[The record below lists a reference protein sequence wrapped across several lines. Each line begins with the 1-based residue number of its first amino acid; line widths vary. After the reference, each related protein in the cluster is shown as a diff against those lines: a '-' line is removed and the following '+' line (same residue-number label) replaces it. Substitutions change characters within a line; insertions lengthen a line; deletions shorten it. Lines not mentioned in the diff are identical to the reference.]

1 MPAIDDPFGIA
12 ASLPG
17 QMAELRRQIKD
28 LSTNNTQAASA
39 ALKAA
44 AAAAA
49 SAAAAAASA
58 QASIVTPVT
67 AVATSAVTGTPFNV
81 TATMVVPAGATRCFY
96 TATASLYA
104 QSTTAFQVTVHMVVP
119 VSGSNGYI
127 GADAATLAGSDT
139 SVAVGFL
146 TGLTPGATLSFTGL
160 FGAGGSGTIAVA
172 DSRVQALAVFQ
183 P

>member
-1 MPAIDDPFGIA
+1 MPAVDDPFGIA

-17 QMAELRRQIKD
+17 QLAELRRQIKD
-28 LSTNNTQAASA
+28 LASNNTQAAS
-39 ALKAA
+39 
-44 AAAAA
+44 AAAA

-58 QASIVTPVT
+58 KASIVTPVT
-67 AVATSAVTGTPFNV
+67 AVATSAVTATPFNV
-81 TATMVVPAGATRCFY
+81 TATMIVPAGATRCFY

-127 GADAATLAGSDT
+127 DADAATLAGSDL

-146 TGLTPGATLSFTGL
+146 TGLTPGATLNFTGL

>member
-1 MPAIDDPFGIA
+1 MPAVDDPFSIA
-12 ASLPG
+12 ASMPG
-17 QMAELRRQIKD
+17 QMKVLRDQIKD
-28 LSTNNTQAASA
+28 LASNNTQAASL
-39 ALKAA
+39 ALKAVAA
-44 AAAAA
+44 AAAAL
-49 SAAAAAASA
+49 
-58 QASIVTPVT
+58 QASVVTPVT
-67 AVATSAVTGTPFNV
+67 AVATSAVTATPFNV
-81 TATMVVPAGATRCFY
+81 TATMTVPAGATRCFY

-146 TGLTPGATLSFTGL
+146 TGLTPGATLNFTGL